1 MIKAAVVACALASV
15 SAFVPARQATSRNA
29 VVMAAERSKSIPFL
43 LRPAKLDGKLAG
55 DEGFDPLGLSN
66 IEELGVDLYWM
77 TEAEL
82 KHCRVAMLAVVGLLG
97 QEAGIVFPGNPS
109 GSNSI
114 DGFWEIVEK
123 NPAAIAS
130 AFLFLGFVEL
140 ISGIAVT
147 EGRKSGDRA
156 PGEFGFNPLKF
167 GTSEASKK
175 DLAVKEVRNG
185 RLAMFAAAG
194 ILLAESTTG
203 KGAFEALAF

>member
-1 MIKAAVVACALASV
+1 MIKAVCVACALASV
-15 SAFVPARQATSRNA
+15 SAFVPARQASSRNG
-29 VVMAAERSKSIPFL
+29 VVMMAAERSKSIPFL
-43 LRPAKLDGKLAG
+43 LRPTKLDGKLAG

-82 KHCRVAMLAVVGLLG
+82 KHGRIAMLAVVGLLG
-97 QEAGIVFPGNPS
+97 QEAGVVFPGNPS

-114 DGFWEIVEK
+114 DVFWQLVEK
-123 NPAAIAS
+123 NPAAIVS
-130 AFLFLGFVEL
+130 AFLILGFVEL

-167 GTSEASKK
+167 GTTEASKK

-185 RLAMFAAAG
+185 RLAMWAAAG
-194 ILLAESTTG
+194 ILLAEATTG
-203 KGAFEALAF
+203 KSALGY